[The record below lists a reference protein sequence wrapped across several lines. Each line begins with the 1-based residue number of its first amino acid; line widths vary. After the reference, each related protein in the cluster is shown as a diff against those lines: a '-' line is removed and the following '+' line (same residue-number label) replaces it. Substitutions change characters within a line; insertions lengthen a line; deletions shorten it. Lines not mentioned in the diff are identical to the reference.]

1 MVAGVATGL
10 ATYLDIDPVLVR
22 VGFVLGAFA
31 NGIGVLAYLILWIL
45 VPQRPYAYDLY
56 PEAEATTNAEPP
68 KSKSSL
74 APATVFGAILVGVG
88 FMALM
93 DNLLPNVDFDELW
106 PLVLIAMGVGLV
118 VHTVRQRQQ
127 EPVVAPPP
135 TQSTPPSPDSE
146 EPQSYSSP
154 Q

>member
-45 VPQRPYAYDLY
+45 VPQRPYSFDLY
-56 PEAEATTNAEPP
+56 PEAEVTTNTEPP
-68 KSKSSL
+68 KNRHSI

-93 DNLLPNVDFDELW
+93 DNLLPHVDFNELW
-106 PLVLIAMGVGLV
+106 PIVLIAMGAGLV
-118 VHTVRQRQQ
+118 IHAYRQRQQ
-127 EPVVAPPP
+127 TQGVDSPEPTV
-135 TQSTPPSPDSE
+135 SPDSE